1 MTKKKQRET
10 RLWQFDPSVFQP
22 GPKASML
29 ERFILRN
36 ARSIGKHGLYALAFA
51 YPIILVT
58 LGVVFGG
65 LVFWTSLVGSMALFW
80 LVIKRAGYSGNF
92 ASWDMGYKS
101 FLGLGAAFGIYAAL
115 IYGLIHIGLWV
126 VPIFGGILIIAL
138 VLGIKI
144 KSNQ

>member
-65 LVFWTSLVGSMALFW
+65 LVFWTSLVGSMGLFW

-101 FLGLGAAFGIYAAL
+101 
-115 IYGLIHIGLWV
+115 GLIHIGLWV

-144 KSNQ
+144 KSNR